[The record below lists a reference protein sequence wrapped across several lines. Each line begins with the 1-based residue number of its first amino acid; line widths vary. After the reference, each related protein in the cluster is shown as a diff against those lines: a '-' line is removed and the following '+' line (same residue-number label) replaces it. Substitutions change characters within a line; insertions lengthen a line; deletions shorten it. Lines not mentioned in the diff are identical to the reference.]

1 MMLLGLGEAAGRG
14 GETPGRR
21 SDCPVHS
28 PYRLGAQSEVIV
40 TKDPAGDLSPGSCPK
55 GRPSSL
61 SASSAGRFLR
71 KLLPVMR
78 TCTHV
83 HKHVQLCPVIV
94 SCHPEAAASSASP
107 GFLPAS
113 SEDSSE
119 EETKNRINLYD
130 DVAQEILD
138 DLQVP
143 NELLDSLMD
152 LTLVRHGR
160 LRLTIHLLLG
170 CF

>member
-1 MMLLGLGEAAGRG
+1 M
-14 GETPGRR
+14 
-21 SDCPVHS
+21 
-28 PYRLGAQSEVIV
+28 
-40 TKDPAGDLSPGSCPK
+40 
-55 GRPSSL
+55 
-61 SASSAGRFLR
+61 
-71 KLLPVMR
+71 
-78 TCTHV
+78 

-119 EETKNRINLYD
+119 EETKRITLYD

-138 DLQVP
+138 DLEVP

-152 LTLVRHGR
+152 LTVVRHGR